1 MLTKEENLQ
10 IERPALHVFVK
21 VIEVRV
27 VIHLLKM
34 GLVTVVL
41 SEERGQRGFSRP
53 DVSGDGN
60 VHNLGFVEP
69 AK

>member
-1 MLTKEENLQ
+1 MF
-10 IERPALHVFVK
+10 R
-21 VIEVRV
+21 
-27 VIHLLKM
+27 
-34 GLVTVVL
+34 
-41 SEERGQRGFSRP
+41 EERGQRGLPRP